1 MTTNAQRFKNYI
13 YPGEGQ
19 RISHELFDE
28 TFDLFLPE
36 LAQGL
41 MAKSP
46 KGTAHAAVL
55 TFSDGSAILLLGLEA
70 GADPSHPE
78 GFTTIHVEASKEAL
92 APIYAATAV
101 KYNLE
106 ITKP

>member
-1 MTTNAQRFKNYI
+1 MTTNAQRFKNCI

-19 RISHELFDE
+19 RISSE
-28 TFDLFLPE
+28 TFDEAFDIFQPE

-46 KGTAHAAVL
+46 KSTAHAAVL
-55 TFSDGSAILLLGLEA
+55 TFSDGSAVLFLGVEA

-78 GFTTIHVEASKEAL
+78 GFTTVHVEASKEAL